1 MKLVALSG
9 SNVGTRTRTLMERA
23 LQAVREYDPS
33 VEASLIDLA
42 EMEMAFAD
50 GRLYT
55 EQTGD
60 TARVTAEVMEA
71 DALIIGS
78 PVFQASIPAALKN
91 VFDLL
96 PVDAFMGKVAGMVVT
111 AGSAKHYLVGQ
122 QQLQPILTYMKAQV
136 VQPYVFVEELDLHRG
151 QIVNH
156 EVEQRL
162 ERLVED
168 TVILTRTYTSMR
180 EAAEAAYGF

>member
-1 MKLVALSG
+1 MKLVVLSG
-9 SNVGTRTRTLMERA
+9 ANVGTRTRTVMNRVLE
-23 LQAVREYDPS
+23 AVREFDPTID
-33 VEASLIDLA
+33 ASLIDLS
-42 EMEMAFAD
+42 ELIMPFAD
-50 GRLYT
+50 GRIYT

-60 TARVTAEVMEA
+60 AGWLTAQIMEA

-96 PVDAFMGKVAGMVVT
+96 PVNAFRGKVAGMVVT

-136 VQPYVFVEELDLHRG
+136 VQPYVFVEQVDVHRG
-151 QIVNH
+151 EIVNH
-156 EVEQRL
+156 DVDQRL
-162 ERLVED
+162 ERLAQD
-168 TVILTRTYTSMR
+168 TVALSRAFTHVLQ
-180 EAAEAAYGF
+180 EAEAAYGF